1 MTSKHS
7 NQLSPYPSGSLN
19 ELLVISLPL
28 MLVAFST
35 QFMLFCD
42 RMILTS
48 YSTLAMSSA
57 CNAGT
62 LFSAFQMVMISIAGI
77 AEIFVGQ
84 FNGLKKYKFIGIPVW
99 QMIWFSIIAGC
110 FLIPLGLF
118 MAPHVLAKSFRLEG
132 LPYFNNLILFL
143 PLQGIAAAL
152 SSFFI
157 GRGHVAL
164 ITTVT
169 IIGDLINIILDII
182 LIFGV
187 EGYIPSMGVRGSAI
201 ATNIAQSTIVM
212 ILFFYFLQKK
222 NKLQF
227 ATHAYRYNKQFMK
240 GCLKL
245 GIPSAAAHF
254 IEYMAWTVLFVIV
267 SWESD
272 DHAIILAI
280 GQSIFLVFQFMS
292 EGLCKAMTAVISN
305 FIGRGKRKLIP
316 KSLLSAF
323 YIHIFIMALIA
334 IPTFIFPEDVAKLFI
349 KNVSYEQFITMKKTI
364 HQSLAWI
371 WLYLLIDGFVW
382 VIIGVLTAG
391 GDTLFILIAS
401 ALSVWFSAI
410 LPAYLIVQYST
421 CSLSVSWKITAFF
434 GLVNLLI
441 YGGRY
446 LSGKWISL
454 NLAQDK
460 QVKKFIERSVT

>member
-1 MTSKHS
+1 MASKHS
-7 NQLSPYPSGSLN
+7 NALSPYPSGSLN

-62 LFSAFQMVMISIAGI
+62 LFSSFQMVMISIAGI

-99 QMIWFSIIAGC
+99 QMIWFSLAAGA
-110 FLIPLGLF
+110 FLIPLGITI
-118 MAPHVLAKSFRLEG
+118 APYVVAQSFRLEG
-132 LPYFNNLILFL
+132 LPYFNTLILFL

-152 SSFFI
+152 TSFFI
-157 GRGHVAL
+157 GRGHVTL

-182 LIFGV
+182 LIYGV
-187 EGYIPSMGVRGSAI
+187 EGYIPSMGVKGSAI
-201 ATNIAQSTIVM
+201 ATNIAQSVIVLT
-212 ILFFYFLQKK
+212 LFFYFLQKK
-222 NKLQF
+222 NIHQF
-227 ATHAYRYNKQFMK
+227 ATNRLKYNDKFMK

-254 IEYMAWTVLFVIV
+254 IEYMAWTLLFVIV

-272 DHAIILAI
+272 DHAMILAI

-292 EGLCKAMTAVISN
+292 EGLSKAMTAVVSN
-305 FIGRGKRKLIP
+305 FIGRGKKKLIP
-316 KSLLSAF
+316 KSLKSAF
-323 YIHIFIMALIA
+323 FIHIFIMAIVA
-334 IPTFIFPEDVAKLFI
+334 IPTFIFPEEIAKIFI
-349 KNVSYEQFITMKKTI
+349 KNVTYEQFITMKKTI

-371 WLYLLIDGFVW
+371 WIYLLIDGFVW

-401 ALSVWFSAI
+401 VISVWFAAI
-410 LPAYLIVQYST
+410 LPAYLIVEFST

-434 GLVNLLI
+434 GLMNLLI
-441 YGGRY
+441 YGWRY
-446 LSGKWISL
+446 LSGNWIHL
-454 NLAQDK
+454 NLSQES
-460 QVKKFIERSVT
+460 QVKHLIEGSK